1 MARHGSRPPALGF
14 GAPAGKPKLT
24 EEERRLFREA
34 VQDAT
39 PIKVAP
45 RAAPA
50 PVTVVARKP
59 GASQR
64 PGVAKAA
71 ADNHSGRIPRPVAAP
86 ALRVQDDHGS
96 EPAWLRPAV
105 GRDVLRKLRHGAWG
119 APARL
124 DLHGMRAGEAEHR
137 LDRFIDDA
145 LMNGQRV
152 ICVIHGKGLGSPG
165 GEPVLRERV
174 SQVLGH
180 RADVLAFTP
189 APPAQGGTGALL
201 VLLKRPRD

>member
-1 MARHGSRPPALGF
+1 MARHGSKPPPLDF
-14 GAPAGKPKLT
+14 GDKAGKPRLA
-24 EEERRLFREA
+24 EEERRLFRDA

-39 PIKVAP
+39 PLKATP

-50 PVTVVARKP
+50 PVPVVARRP

-64 PGVAKAA
+64 PDVAREAA
-71 ADNHSGRIPRPVAAP
+71 TRHAARIPRPVAAP
-86 ALRVQDDHGS
+86 AVRVQDDHGS
-96 EPAWLRPAV
+96 EPAWIRPAV

-124 DLHGMRAGEAEHR
+124 DLHGMRADEAER
-137 LDRFIDDA
+137 SLDQFIDDA
-145 LMNGQRV
+145 LSRGQRV
-152 ICVIHGKGLGSPG
+152 LCVIHGKGLGSPG
-165 GEPVLRERV
+165 GEPVLRERAR
-174 SQVLGH
+174 QVLAH

-189 APPAQGGTGALL
+189 APAAQGGTGALL